1 MYLLSMVTGNH
12 TAIHLKNNKIWC
24 TLKAVPLLHHELV
37 KRCPI
42 HLVYMGFGIFLQ
54 LKDRKIQEP
63 FRILGTITSDDPEV
77 RTHLHQLVK
86 TEEPD
91 EYDSFQKTNITAAA
105 GSESQL
111 QCLEYELSQGV
122 RHGKCSHNVISKPEY
137 HPKVEIM
144 PFRVILKKLS
154 DKTIKKYTKRSE
166 ATSIKIAKKLHLK
179 KLSIPVKRLCLTPS
193 QSVFLHSP
201 RKLPSSKKV
210 TKSTSTTKKP
220 VKRRRLIS
228 GHPSLQQQPESVS
241 TFQLQQHTLQRRKK
255 KVYLKCRV
263 PRCKLAYVT
272 YHSVRSINAHH
283 RTYHPGTMYTC
294 EKCSK
299 LLNTPTALKWH
310 MYDHGN
316 QAYKCDKCLKMFVY
330 KSKLRQHRRS
340 HIKQKLYQ
348 CCHGKCRKEYRHPQ
362 DLARH
367 VLTHTDQFF
376 ECDLCE
382 KMFKQKRLLRRH
394 EAIHSNTSRYFC
406 QWCSKGFVH
415 NNQLYRHWKYCT

>member
-1 MYLLSMVTGNH
+1 M
-12 TAIHLKNNKIWC
+12 
-24 TLKAVPLLHHELV
+24 
-37 KRCPI
+37 
-42 HLVYMGFGIFLQ
+42 
-54 LKDRKIQEP
+54 
-63 FRILGTITSDDPEV
+63 
-77 RTHLHQLVK
+77 
-86 TEEPD
+86 
-91 EYDSFQKTNITAAA
+91 
-105 GSESQL
+105 
-111 QCLEYELSQGV
+111 
-122 RHGKCSHNVISKPEY
+122 
-137 HPKVEIM
+137 
-144 PFRVILKKLS
+144 ILKKLS

-166 ATSIKIAKKLHLK
+166 ATSIEIAKKLHLK

-210 TKSTSTTKKP
+210 AKSTSTTKKP
-220 VKRRRLIS
+220 VKRRPLIS

-241 TFQLQQHTLQRRKK
+241 TFQLQQHTLRRRKK

-263 PRCKLAYVT
+263 PCCKLAYVT

-283 RTYHPGTMYTC
+283 RTYHPGTTYIC

-310 MYDHGN
+310 MYNHGN

-367 VLTHTDQFF
+367 VLTHTDWFF

-394 EAIHSNTSRYFC
+394 EAIHSNTSRHFC
-406 QWCSKGFVH
+406 QRCSKGFVH
-415 NNQLYRHWKYCT
+415 NNQLYRHQKYCT